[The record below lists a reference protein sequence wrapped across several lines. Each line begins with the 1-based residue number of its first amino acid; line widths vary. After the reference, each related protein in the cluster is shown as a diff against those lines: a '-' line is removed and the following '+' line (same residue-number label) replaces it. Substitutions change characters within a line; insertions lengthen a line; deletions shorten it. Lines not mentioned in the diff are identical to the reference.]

1 MSDVNPTPPPS
12 RHAPPGAP
20 MPSAPTGVSMPSGP
34 PGTQTPSGPLV
45 RPPVRSA
52 SDNAPTWTV
61 KARPVVDVS
70 SRILC
75 LVIGGALLVAGL
87 VGLFTGVGQG
97 PLITVLAAG
106 LLLVIMPSIVD
117 RIRSMRLGEFEVHL
131 VRQIAATAR
140 RTADTLRALG
150 MEKQLDAYAT
160 IYTELRGPE
169 LKAVR
174 GEILDRIVQRVANAS
189 AVEKFDKDEI
199 RDLFFTGSPIVRVL
213 ALGLMEGD
221 PSLLD
226 SQVLLTAINTSLT
239 GNEQYHALRVIRN
252 GWGQLS
258 QTQRGELLAAINSN
272 PQIAKGPARREVANE
287 IQELHRSPWIPS
299 TN

>member
-1 MSDVNPTPPPS
+1 MSDVNPTPPPT
-12 RHAPPGAP
+12 HTAPARRSVDAP
-20 MPSAPTGVSMPSGP
+20 A
-34 PGTQTPSGPLV
+34 
-45 RPPVRSA
+45 
-52 SDNAPTWTV
+52 WTV

-87 VGLFTGVGQG
+87 VGLFTGVGEG
-97 PLITVLAAG
+97 PLLIVIVAG

-117 RIRSMRLGEFEVHL
+117 RIRRMKLGEFEVHL

-140 RTADTLRALG
+140 KSADTLRALG

-189 AVEKFDKDEI
+189 AVEKFDKDEVK
-199 RDLFFTGSPIVRVL
+199 DLFFTGSPIVRVL
-213 ALGLMEGD
+213 ALGLIQGD
-221 PSLLD
+221 LSLLD
-226 SQVLLTAINTSLT
+226 SDVLDEAISRSLT
-239 GNEQYHALRVIRN
+239 GNEQYHALRIVRN
-252 GWGQLS
+252 GWGRLTPDERTRLRTSIDTNGQIDAGPDRKAVA
-258 QTQRGELLAAINSN
+258 QQIRELGGSSRI
-272 PQIAKGPARREVANE
+272 G
-287 IQELHRSPWIPS
+287 
-299 TN
+299 

>member
-1 MSDVNPTPPPS
+1 M
-12 RHAPPGAP
+12 
-20 MPSAPTGVSMPSGP
+20 
-34 PGTQTPSGPLV
+34 
-45 RPPVRSA
+45 
-52 SDNAPTWTV
+52 

-117 RIRSMRLGEFEVHL
+117 RIRRLKFGEFEVHL

-140 RTADTLRALG
+140 KTAGTLQALG

-189 AVEKFDKDEI
+189 AVEKFDKDEV
-199 RDLFFTGSPIVRVL
+199 RELFFTGSPIVRVL

-221 PSLLD
+221 LSLLD
-226 SQVLLTAINTSLT
+226 SEVLHEAISRSLT
-239 GNEQYHALRVIRN
+239 GNEQYHALKIVRN
-252 GWGQLS
+252 GWGRLGPDERTRLMTAIDTNRQIGAGPDRKAVA
-258 QTQRGELLAAINSN
+258 QQIRELAGSSRI
-272 PQIAKGPARREVANE
+272 V
-287 IQELHRSPWIPS
+287 
-299 TN
+299 

>member
-1 MSDVNPTPPPS
+1 MSDVNPSPPPN
-12 RHAPPGAP
+12 RPV
-20 MPSAPTGVSMPSGP
+20 PS
-34 PGTQTPSGPLV
+34 
-45 RPPVRSA
+45 RPPAPLARAAPDRRSI
-52 SDNAPTWTV
+52 DAPTWTV

-70 SRILC
+70 ARILC

-87 VGLFTGVGQG
+87 VGLFTGVGEG

-117 RIRSMRLGEFEVHL
+117 RIRRMKLGEFEVHL

-140 RTADTLRALG
+140 RSADTLRALG

-189 AVEKFDKDEI
+189 AVEKFDKDEV
-199 RDLFFTGSPIVRVL
+199 RELFFTGSPIVRVL

-221 PSLLD
+221 LSLLD
-226 SQVLLTAINTSLT
+226 SEVLHEAISRSLT
-239 GNEQYHALRVIRN
+239 GNEQYHALKIVRN
-252 GWGQLS
+252 GWGRLGPDERTRLLTAIDTNRQIGAGPDRKAVA
-258 QTQRGELLAAINSN
+258 QQIRELGGSSRI
-272 PQIAKGPARREVANE
+272 G
-287 IQELHRSPWIPS
+287 
-299 TN
+299 

>member
-1 MSDVNPTPPPS
+1 MSDVNPSRPPS
-12 RHAPPGAP
+12 HTGPPNPAPSSRGEAPGR
-20 MPSAPTGVSMPSGP
+20 SVPSGSPVP
-34 PGTQTPSGPLV
+34 PARVAPRG
-45 RPPVRSA
+45 RPVDPPA
-52 SDNAPTWTV
+52 WTV

-117 RIRSMRLGEFEVHL
+117 RIRRMKLGEFEVHL

-140 RTADTLRALG
+140 RSADTLRALG

-189 AVEKFDKDEI
+189 AVEKFDKDEV

-213 ALGLMEGD
+213 ALGLTEGD
-221 PSLLD
+221 LSLLD
-226 SQVLLTAINTSLT
+226 SEVLHEAISRSLT
-239 GNEQYHALRVIRN
+239 GNEQYHALKIVRN
-252 GWGQLS
+252 GWGRLGPEERTRLLTAIETDRQIGAGPDRKAVA
-258 QTQRGELLAAINSN
+258 QQIRELAGSSRI
-272 PQIAKGPARREVANE
+272 G
-287 IQELHRSPWIPS
+287 
-299 TN
+299 

>member
-1 MSDVNPTPPPS
+1 
-12 RHAPPGAP
+12 
-20 MPSAPTGVSMPSGP
+20 
-34 PGTQTPSGPLV
+34 
-45 RPPVRSA
+45 
-52 SDNAPTWTV
+52 V
-61 KARPVVDVS
+61 KARPVVDVL

-75 LVIGGALLVAGL
+75 LLIGGALLVAGL

-117 RIRSMRLGEFEVHL
+117 RIRRLKLGEFEVHL

-140 RTADTLRALG
+140 KTADTLRALG

-189 AVEKFDKDEI
+189 AVEKFDKDEV
-199 RDLFFTGSPIVRVL
+199 RELFFTGSPIVRVL

-221 PSLLD
+221 LSLLD
-226 SQVLLTAINTSLT
+226 GDVLHEAISRSLT
-239 GNEQYHALRVIRN
+239 GNEQYHALRIVRN
-252 GWGQLS
+252 GWGRLGPDER
-258 QTQRGELLAAINSN
+258 TRLLAEIDTNRQVGAG
-272 PQIAKGPARREVANE
+272 PDRRAVAEQIRELAGSSR
-287 IQELHRSPWIPS
+287 IR
-299 TN
+299 